1 MPAGRE
7 IDTDECKKGDRR
19 AKPYEKWRKRKK
31 TLISSSFSFFRLSS
45 CHRLHLP
52 LPSRYFL
59 LCYLNGQP
67 ELSTVKGLKSEPAF
81 VLIPILRRIH
91 ACAPR
96 ILFTSRFQDQSCRP
110 HVVFAPRPMR
120 SCKKQAA
127 ARWCAPYTTSN
138 VHPQSDQVSQPLT
151 ADWLN
156 TSLRPSSNLLAS
168 SPTHSLTCLQFI

>member
-1 MPAGRE
+1 MPSGRE
-7 IDTDECKKGDRR
+7 IDTDECKKGNRR
-19 AKPYEKWRKRKK
+19 AKPYEKRTKK
-31 TLISSSFSFFRLSS
+31 MKETKEKKLISSSFSFFWLFS

-59 LCYLNGQP
+59 LCYLNDQP

-110 HVVFAPRPMR
+110 YVVFAPRPMR

-127 ARWCAPYTTSN
+127 SR
-138 VHPQSDQVSQPLT
+138 
-151 ADWLN
+151 
-156 TSLRPSSNLLAS
+156 
-168 SPTHSLTCLQFI
+168 